1 VVGILT
7 AAALLYVALLLA
19 ERRAVEP
26 ILPLDLFRNRVF
38 AADAAL
44 SLLTL
49 MAVLGMAFYVPL
61 FLQGVLGASA
71 AQSGATMTPFSV
83 SIAAAGSLA
92 GVVITALQRY
102 QVVAILG
109 ALLMTAGIVLLTRM
123 TPATGPVQAAIFV
136 ATAGLGMGALLSV
149 VGMVALNTVPPTHL
163 GAGSAAVRYVGQIG
177 GTVGVAIVGTV
188 VNLSL
193 ANDLDRRL
201 PAAAVTHLATEGVTV
216 VTTPQVLVDPTY
228 RATAMRVAVRAI
240 AAHVPAGPHH
250 AQLMAAATRQ
260 VQHLLT
266 QVFEALRLSL
276 AVAIQHGLVTV
287 LVFCGAAVLVTF
299 VVTDI
304 PMLPRPGSSPDEE
317 GAAPERADSLP
328 VPPS

>member
-1 VVGILT
+1 
-7 AAALLYVALLLA
+7 
-19 ERRAVEP
+19 
-26 ILPLDLFRNRVF
+26 
-38 AADAAL
+38 
-44 SLLTL
+44 
-49 MAVLGMAFYVPL
+49 
-61 FLQGVLGASA
+61 
-71 AQSGATMTPFSV
+71 MTPFSV

-92 GVVITALQRY
+92 GLAISALGRY

-109 ALLMTAGIVLLTRM
+109 ALLMTAGIVLLTRL
-123 TPATGPVQAAIFV
+123 TPATGLVQAAIVV

-149 VGMVALNTVPPTHL
+149 VGIVALSTVPPTHL
-163 GAGSAAVRYVGQIG
+163 GAGAAAVRYVGQIG

-193 ANDLDRRL
+193 ANDLARRL
-201 PAAAVTHLATEGVTV
+201 PATAVTRLASEGVTV
-216 VTTPQVLVDPTY
+216 ATNPQVLVNPTY
-228 RATAMRVAVRAI
+228 RATAIRVALRAV

-287 LVFCGAAVLVTF
+287 LVFCGAAVLVT
-299 VVTDI
+299 VVLTDG
-304 PMLPRPGSSPDEE
+304 PMLPRPGGAPAEE
-317 GAAPERADSLP
+317 GATPERADSLP
-328 VPPS
+328 RGLFC